1 MVLGF
6 EWGGLKRLLYFGG
19 VCLFSSIMSSHVVYS
34 LGEAIVWIRFPLFA
48 MATVFWLAVDRRL
61 QFGMLALIG
70 VGMFIM
76 CAILLA
82 EFSLF
87 GLVGGNRLSWP
98 YGDLVPGSYL
108 SKASMPAFVVLVAMA
123 TSSRSRASLLAG
135 FLSAFTLFV
144 SFLTGERINFIMRLC
159 GSLLAGLS
167 HGDLVG
173 GGYS

>member
-1 MVLGF
+1 
-6 EWGGLKRLLYFGG
+6 
-19 VCLFSSIMSSHVVYS
+19 
-34 LGEAIVWIRFPLFA
+34 

-108 SKASMPAFVVLVAMA
+108 SKASMPAFVVLVAVA
-123 TSSRSRASLLAG
+123 TSSSSRTSLLAG
-135 FLSAFTLFV
+135 FMSAFTLFV
-144 SFLTGERINFIMRLC
+144 SFLTGERINFIMRLL
-159 GSLLAGLS
+159 GGFLAGLS
-167 HGDLVG
+167 WRPSWRRLLLINMAAIIAIGLAVAALPTAAKRYSTDLVDAISMG
-173 GGYS
+173 QKSEHFQ